1 MKRLVL
7 ILIVVFTAGSLLAG
21 EGKSC
26 DVKKSAKTVQLTG
39 TFASDA
45 EGNKVFRVA
54 NSDKS
59 YTVCHKTAASV
70 ARLGADGAKL
80 EVKGKL
86 VSCDEAAGEELVIE
100 TAKKI

>member
-39 TFASDA
+39 TLASDA
-45 EGNKVFRVA
+45 DGNKIFRVA

-59 YTVCHKTAASV
+59 YTVCHKTASSV
-70 ARLGADGAKL
+70 TKLGADGATI

>member
-1 MKRLVL
+1 MKRLIMV
-7 ILIVVFTAGSLLAG
+7 LIVVFTAGSLLAG

-26 DVKKSAKTVQLTG
+26 DVKKSGKTVQLTG
-39 TFASDA
+39 TLASDA
-45 EGNKVFRVA
+45 DGNKVFRVA

-59 YTVCHKTAASV
+59 YTVCHKTASNV
-70 ARLGADGAKL
+70 ARLGANGATI